1 MNACM
6 SGQVQFECCF
16 INCLI
21 FDREKEQEREEQL
34 MEDKKRKKEDK
45 KKKES
50 AQKVTFDISVLP
62 FL

>member
-1 MNACM
+1 
-6 SGQVQFECCF
+6 
-16 INCLI
+16 
-21 FDREKEQEREEQL
+21 

-50 AQKVTFDISVLP
+50 TQKVRVLAVCHSVFV